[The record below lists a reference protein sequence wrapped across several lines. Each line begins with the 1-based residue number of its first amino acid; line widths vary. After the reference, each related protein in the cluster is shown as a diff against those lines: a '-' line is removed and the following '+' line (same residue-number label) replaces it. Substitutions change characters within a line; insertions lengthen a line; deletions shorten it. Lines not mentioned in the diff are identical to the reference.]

1 MRKRKEKQFIQRTK
15 NFRKQKEQNVRRKIK
30 RKELFKSLSFI
41 DALNIY
47 QHTDSLFCPWIPQL
61 WIQLGKDSTHF
72 ISF

>member
-30 RKELFKSLSFI
+30 RKELFKSLFFM

-47 QHTDSLFCPWIPQL
+47 QQTDSLSCL
-61 WIQLGKDSTHF
+61 
-72 ISF
+72 